1 MALEL
6 RGKYRY
12 GDSKN
17 DISAEIARYS
27 HKVEYLATHFAN
39 AICQC
44 GSDRFRLQV
53 DEESGVA
60 VRTCTQCS
68 EVHPIGDSGDYL
80 DEAVL
85 EECACVCGCESFEI
99 TVGVSLYDGSEDVRW
114 LYVGCRCVTC
124 GLTAVYGDWK
134 NEYEGYSALLALV

>member
-17 DISAEIARYS
+17 DISAEIARCS

-44 GSDRFRLQV
+44 GSDRFRLQI

-68 EVHPIGDSGDYL
+68 EVHPIGDSGVYL
-80 DEAVL
+80 AFHSMTAARMCD
-85 EECACVCGCESFEI
+85 GCTS
-99 TVGVSLYDGSEDVRW
+99 V
-114 LYVGCRCVTC
+114 
-124 GLTAVYGDWK
+124 A
-134 NEYEGYSALLALV
+134 AA